1 MGARHLDQKDTI
13 TMTQTNTCVRCSATF
28 TAQRSTKK
36 FCSVNCRTGAYHQR
50 NRDESKAALKRETK
64 NTKRRTLR
72 RLKNLWSDAQGAAEG
87 AISDL
92 VMSREDGIDSHGMP
106 MSVEIA
112 EQKRDAAKAAK
123 INLRKYIA
131 KEATKVGIDPDLI
144 LDD

>member
-1 MGARHLDQKDTI
+1 MNRA
-13 TMTQTNTCVRCSATF
+13 NTCVRCGATF

-92 VMSREDGIDSHGMP
+92 VLSFRLFDT
-106 MSVEIA
+106 
-112 EQKRDAAKAAK
+112 RTF
-123 INLRKYIA
+123 L
-131 KEATKVGIDPDLI
+131 
-144 LDD
+144 